1 MTRFGVLITALL
13 TTITCGGPRLVLQPE
28 GRTIQAQ
35 CGVSRSLP
43 ISREQALCIAE
54 LAGLEK
60 GYRHWGVI
68 EEEQSWQ
75 VFNFTGRSSSPDMLW
90 QGKAMRISKASGQI
104 TSVTEWEE
112 IVVD

>member
-1 MTRFGVLITALL
+1 MTRSGLVIIALL
-13 TTITCGGPRLVLQPE
+13 TATTCGGPQLILQPE

-35 CGVSRSLP
+35 CGATRSSP
-43 ISREQALCIAE
+43 VSREQALCIAE

-75 VFNFTGRSSSPDMLW
+75 VFNFTGRSTSPAMLW
-90 QGKAMRISKASGQI
+90 QGRAMRISKASGQI